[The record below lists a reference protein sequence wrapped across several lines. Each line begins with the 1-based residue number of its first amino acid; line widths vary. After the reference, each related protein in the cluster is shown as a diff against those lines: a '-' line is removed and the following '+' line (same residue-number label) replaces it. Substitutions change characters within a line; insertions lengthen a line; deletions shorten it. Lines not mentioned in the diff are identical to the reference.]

1 MSLGKNIAKLRKEK
15 GWTQSEL
22 GEKLGVSN
30 QAISKWESEMNMPD
44 VLLLPALA
52 DLFGCYIDE
61 LFQRNVI
68 PKEECSLPLPWEND
82 DIIRGVVFKGHEL
95 IAAEDDI
102 TKNITFEIAGNALSV
117 YCDGNIVI
125 NGNIAGGG
133 CTAKG
138 HVSVAGRII
147 GECVANGNITVG
159 DRILGAC
166 TAGVSISAGGRI
178 TGACTAHNI
187 EAECE
192 CDDEYVEESLEDT
205 LESIEVTLE
214 SIGDM
219 GDIGDIGEMG
229 EMGEM

>member
-22 GEKLGVSN
+22 GERLGVSN

-68 PKEECSLPLPWEND
+68 REKECGLTLPWDND
-82 DIIRGVVFKGHEL
+82 DVIRGVVFKGNEL
-95 IAAEDDI
+95 LTSEDDI
-102 TKNITFEIAGNALSV
+102 AKNVTFEMAGDALSV
-117 YCDGNIVI
+117 YCDGNITI
-125 NGNIAGGG
+125 NGNVAGGG

-138 HVSVAGRII
+138 DISVAGRII
-147 GECVANGNITVG
+147 GECTANGNITVG

-166 TAGVSISAGGRI
+166 TAHNITAGGRI

-187 EAECE
+187 MTEYDSGE
-192 CDDEYVEESLEDT
+192 CDDEWLEDT

-219 GDIGDIGEMG
+219 GDMGDIGDIGEM
-229 EMGEM
+229 

>member
-1 MSLGKNIAKLRKEK
+1 MSLGKNIAKFRKEK

-68 PKEECSLPLPWEND
+68 PEKESGFSLTWEND
-82 DIIRGVVFKGHEL
+82 DVIRCVVFKGHEML
-95 IAAEDDI
+95 KSEDDI
-102 TKNITFEIAGNALSV
+102 TKNVTFEIAGNALSV
-117 YCDGNIVI
+117 VCDGNVVI
-125 NGNIAGGG
+125 NGIIAGGG
-133 CTAKG
+133 CTAQG
-138 HVSVAGRII
+138 NVSVSGRII
-147 GECVANGNITVG
+147 GECTANGNITVG

-166 TAGVSISAGGRI
+166 TAGANISAGYKI

-187 EAECE
+187 TTDEDMLDDV
-192 CDDEYVEESLEDT
+192 CDEDITEGIEDT
-205 LESIEVTLE
+205 LDSIKDTLD
-214 SIGDM
+214 SLQNS
-219 GDIGDIGEMG
+219 
-229 EMGEM
+229 

>member
-22 GEKLGVSN
+22 GEKLGISN

-68 PKEECSLPLPWEND
+68 PEKESGLSLPWED
-82 DIIRGVVFKGHEL
+82 DEVIRCVVFKGHEML
-95 IAAEDDI
+95 KSEDDI
-102 TKNITFEIAGNALSV
+102 TKNVTFEIAGNALSV
-117 YCDGNIVI
+117 YCDGNVIV

-133 CTAKG
+133 CTAQG
-138 HVSVAGRII
+138 NVSVEGRII
-147 GECVANGNITVG
+147 GACTANGSITVG
-159 DRILGAC
+159 DRILGSC
-166 TAGVSISAGGRI
+166 TAWENISAGGRI

-187 EAECE
+187 TTEEDMLDDV
-192 CDDEYVEESLEDT
+192 CDEDTIESIEDT
-205 LESIEVTLE
+205 LDSIKDTLD
-214 SIGDM
+214 SLQNS
-219 GDIGDIGEMG
+219 
-229 EMGEM
+229 

>member
-68 PKEECSLPLPWEND
+68 PKEECSLPLPWDND

-117 YCDGNIVI
+117 SCNGNVTI
-125 NGNIAGGG
+125 NGNITGGG

-138 HVSVAGRII
+138 NVSVEGRII
-147 GECVANGNITVG
+147 GECTANGSITVG

-166 TAGVSISAGGRI
+166 TAHNIKAGGKI
-178 TGACTAHNI
+178 TGACTAHNFI
-187 EAECE
+187 ETEDDSGK
-192 CDDEYVEESLEDT
+192 CDDEWLEDT

-219 GDIGDIGEMG
+219 GDIGDMG
-229 EMGEM
+229 EM